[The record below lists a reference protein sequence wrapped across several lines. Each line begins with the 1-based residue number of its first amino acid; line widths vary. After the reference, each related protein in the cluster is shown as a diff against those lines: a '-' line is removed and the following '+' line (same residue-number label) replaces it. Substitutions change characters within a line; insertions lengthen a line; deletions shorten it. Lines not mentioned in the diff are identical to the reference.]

1 MVYSITPRL
10 KLNATFNTDF
20 AQTEIDDRQVN
31 LTRFPLFFPE
41 KRDFFLEGTG
51 SFDFSR
57 ERPQIL
63 TPFFTRRIGL
73 TSDGQPQKIDY
84 GLKVT
89 GQAGGLDLGLMQV
102 RTADDAGALG
112 EDFTAIRPKKT
123 FWSQSYVGMFYSRR
137 ATRESASVPDRH
149 SIGADFQLGTSTFRG
164 DQNLLFRGYFLKTPN
179 EALGDDNTAW
189 SARVEYPNDRWNF
202 QLGYR
207 VFEKNFRPAMGFTE
221 RTDYK
226 KWFNNINFR
235 PRPENSR
242 WVRQFNFSMRTE
254 LFMDME
260 SNLGDWVF
268 AITAFEVDFHSGDS
282 FSIQVEPAHEELTR
296 NFRLSDGIILPSGNQ
311 YDFTRYSVNFS
322 TANRRPIAVDVSVE
336 GGSFFS
342 GDRRDLEVGL
352 SLRPRPGFLAELSAN
367 FSRVELPEGNFSTKI
382 LRAVVNT
389 QFSPWVSVSNNV
401 QFDSVSGI
409 LGWQSRFR
417 WIVNPGND
425 IFFVWLNNWIDTGTE
440 LQTFDRSATAKM
452 LYTYRF

>member
-1 MVYSITPRL
+1 
-10 KLNATFNTDF
+10 
-20 AQTEIDDRQVN
+20 
-31 LTRFPLFFPE
+31 
-41 KRDFFLEGTG
+41 
-51 SFDFSR
+51 
-57 ERPQIL
+57 
-63 TPFFTRRIGL
+63 
-73 TSDGQPQKIDY
+73 
-84 GLKVT
+84 
-89 GQAGGLDLGLMQV
+89 
-102 RTADDAGALG
+102 
-112 EDFTAIRPKKT
+112 
-123 FWSQSYVGMFYSRR
+123 
-137 ATRESASVPDRH
+137 
-149 SIGADFQLGTSTFRG
+149 
-164 DQNLLFRGYFLKTPN
+164 
-179 EALGDDNTAW
+179 
-189 SARVEYPNDRWNF
+189 
-202 QLGYR
+202 
-207 VFEKNFRPAMGFTE
+207 MGFTE

-254 LFMDME
+254 FFMDME

-268 AITAFEVDFHSGDS
+268 AITAFEVDFHSGDN
-282 FSIQVEPAHEELTR
+282 FSIQVEPSHEELTR
-296 NFRLSDGIILPSGNQ
+296 DFRLSEGIVLPNGNQ

-342 GDRRDLEVGL
+342 CDRRDLELGL
-352 SLRPRPGFLAELSAN
+352 SLRPRPSVLAELSAT
-367 FSRVELPEGNFSTKI
+367 FSRVELPEGSFSTKI

-417 WIVNPGND
+417 WILNPGND

-440 LQTFDRSATAKM
+440 LQTFDRSATAKV